1 MFVTFRNIQ
10 VIEINALEGDD
21 TIDVLSTP
29 PGVALRVI
37 GGLGS
42 NQINVTGDVNGNVYS
57 QDINGTSATINH
69 DVLTTDALYKDLV
82 IPGVSLS
89 VAQGSQGAV
98 IITEHA
104 GGTTVYEDNGASAGS
119 IGQRIDSYNVRL
131 ATTPSSPVYVTVTA
145 EPDILLN
152 RTGTPHGDSIL
163 LSTGLTPAVGTN
175 TSNTDFYRHT
185 IFDTGVI
192 DTTQRAIVLVFD
204 ASNWSVPQIVDVG
217 AINDAL
223 NDGTRVYEV
232 SHSVISAD
240 HFFNN
245 AVVRNVEVTKIDPG
259 SPGIQITE
267 IGNTDTAGMTAQSGF
282 SDGVTS
288 GT

>member
-29 PGVALRVI
+29 TGVAVRVI

-42 NQINVTGDVNGNVYS
+42 NQINVAGDVNGDVFS

-69 DVLTTDALYKDLV
+69 DVLTQDALYKDLV
-82 IPGVSLS
+82 IAGVSLS

-104 GGTTVYEDNGASAGS
+104 GGTTVYEDGTPPTPTPGS

-131 ATTPSSPVYVTVTA
+131 AQAPLGSDKVYVTVTA

-163 LSTGLTPAVGTN
+163 LSTGLTPAVGLG
-175 TSNTDFYRHT
+175 TSDTDFYRHT
-185 IFDTGVI
+185 IFDTGSI
-192 DTTQRAIVLVFD
+192 DTAQRAIVLVFD
-204 ASNWSVPQIVDVG
+204 PSNYSVPQTVNAG
-217 AINDAL
+217 AITHPL
-223 NDGTRVYEV
+223 NAATPPHKATPPS
-232 SHSVISAD
+232 SHPHPRS
-240 HFFNN
+240 
-245 AVVRNVEVTKIDPG
+245 
-259 SPGIQITE
+259 
-267 IGNTDTAGMTAQSGF
+267 
-282 SDGVTS
+282 
-288 GT
+288 